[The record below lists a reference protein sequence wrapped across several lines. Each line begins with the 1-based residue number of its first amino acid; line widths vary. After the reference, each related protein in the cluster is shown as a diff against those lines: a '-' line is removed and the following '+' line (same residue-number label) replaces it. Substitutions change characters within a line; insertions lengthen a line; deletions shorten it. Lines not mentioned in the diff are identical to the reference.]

1 MIGLKA
7 NVESNAI
14 IIVVPV
20 LFNPA
25 KDWKS
30 LIASLKDLA
39 DLTAE

>member
-25 KDWKS
+25 KD
-30 LIASLKDLA
+30 
-39 DLTAE
+39 